1 MGFEFF
7 GQEEEGVNKS
17 QSLYSSM
24 AKMEIRSK
32 EYDRA
37 RVIYKVSPGSS
48 PVHCARTHTTSPL
61 SSLWIAFLA
70 PSLPS
75 STPPTARS
83 RSSSETA
90 TESRRPCSESVV
102 SNTRRSSRTS
112 LATMMSGSTTLDWR
126 RTRTRREISPRRR
139 WRA

>member
-37 RVIYKVSPGSS
+37 RVI
-48 PVHCARTHTTSPL
+48 
-61 SSLWIAFLA
+61 
-70 PSLPS
+70 
-75 STPPTARS
+75 
-83 RSSSETA
+83 
-90 TESRRPCSESVV
+90 
-102 SNTRRSSRTS
+102 
-112 LATMMSGSTTLDWR
+112 
-126 RTRTRREISPRRR
+126 
-139 WRA
+139 